1 MLAESGMLFSGEFSP
16 LLIPIVA
23 IVGGLL
29 IPIVY
34 LIGRMRQT
42 ELEINLKNEMI
53 ARGMS
58 AEEIERVMRA
68 STPSEMGACRKRES
82 NVSQAS

>member
-1 MLAESGMLFSGEFSP
+1 MLAELGTIFSGEITP
-16 LLIPIVA
+16 LLIPLVA

-42 ELEINLKNEMI
+42 ELEINLKYEMV

-58 AEEIERVMRA
+58 AEEIERVLRA
-68 STPSEMGACRKRES
+68 SGPSDIAGCRKHD
-82 NVSQAS
+82 SQAT

>member
-1 MLAESGMLFSGEFSP
+1 MLAELATMFSGEITP
-16 LLIPIVA
+16 LLIPLVA

-29 IPIVY
+29 VPIVY

-53 ARGMS
+53 SRGMS
-58 AEEIERVMRA
+58 VEEIERVLRA
-68 STPSEMGACRKRES
+68 SGPPDLASCRKRD
-82 NVSQAS
+82 SQAS

>member
-42 ELEINLKNEMI
+42 ELEINL
-53 ARGMS
+53 
-58 AEEIERVMRA
+58 
-68 STPSEMGACRKRES
+68 TC
-82 NVSQAS
+82 

>member
-1 MLAESGMLFSGEFSP
+1 MLAESGMLFSGEFTP
-16 LLIPIVA
+16 LLIPLVA

-68 STPSEMGACRKRES
+68 STPSAMGACRKRES
-82 NVSQAS
+82 QVGQVS